1 MDCPNSG
8 PPHQSTVSSFALD
21 KYEVTVGRFRK
32 FVNAYV
38 SNTASAPAVGAGVN
52 PAIPG
57 TGWQSGWNTSL
68 PSTPVGVDK
77 LGQMRR
83 DLPDWTDAAEA
94 NENTAINCVDWYE
107 ALAFCIWDGGRLP
120 TESEWEYAA
129 AEARTTGFIPGA
141 RQHRTART
149 RTSTREPCIA
159 DPAIPK
165 RWRLSVRTLLA
176 MASGAMRTWLATFG
190 S

>member
-1 MDCPNSG
+1 
-8 PPHQSTVSSFALD
+8 VSSFALD

-68 PSTPVGVDK
+68 PSTQSALIK

-83 DLPDWTDAAEA
+83 DLPDLDRR
-94 NENTAINCVDWYE
+94 
-107 ALAFCIWDGGRLP
+107 GR
-120 TESEWEYAA
+120 SE
-129 AEARTTGFIPGA
+129 
-141 RQHRTART
+141 
-149 RTSTREPCIA
+149 
-159 DPAIPK
+159 
-165 RWRLSVRTLLA
+165 
-176 MASGAMRTWLATFG
+176 
-190 S
+190 